1 MPVRRGIDTT
11 LAHMAGSLKDLKVW
25 QEAVGLA
32 ADVIRAV
39 RHTNRR
45 EIKIVAEALMVT
57 GISLA
62 DHIAD
67 GFGRYSAPEQR
78 QCYRAA
84 RRDLLRLETE
94 LTIARQADLV
104 SAAHLSQLSHRSQ
117 LVARLLGGYLV
128 YLDRQLSEPEKSTRD
143 SGRVRG

>member
-1 MPVRRGIDTT
+1 MPAGRCLATT
-11 LAHMAGSLKDLKVW
+11 LPRMAATLKDLKVW

-39 RHTNRR
+39 RHANRR
-45 EIKIVAEALMVT
+45 EIKSVAEALMAT
-57 GISLA
+57 GITLA
-62 DHIAD
+62 DHIAE

-94 LTIARQADLV
+94 LTIARQADLL
-104 SAAHLSQLSHRSQ
+104 SAAHLAQLSHRAE

-128 YLDRQLSEPEKSTRD
+128 YLDRQLSEPGKSTRD
-143 SGRVRG
+143 SGRVRV

>member
-1 MPVRRGIDTT
+1 MPAVRSADTT
-11 LAHMAGSLKDLKVW
+11 LPYMAGSLKDLKVW

-39 RHTNRR
+39 RHANRR
-45 EIKIVAEALMVT
+45 EIKIVAEGLMATAVA
-57 GISLA
+57 LA
-62 DHIAD
+62 DHIAE

-78 QCYRAA
+78 QCYRTA
-84 RRDLLRLETE
+84 RRDLLRLETQ

-104 SAAHLSQLSHRSQ
+104 SAAHLSQLSHRAQ

-128 YLDRQLSEPEKSTRD
+128 YLDRQLSNPGNTTHD
-143 SGRVRG
+143 SERARG

>member
-1 MPVRRGIDTT
+1 
-11 LAHMAGSLKDLKVW
+11 MAGSLKDLKVW
-25 QEAVGLA
+25 QESVGLA

-57 GISLA
+57 GVALA

-104 SAAHLSQLSHRSQ
+104 SAAHLSQLSHRAQ
-117 LVARLLGGYLV
+117 VVARLLGGYLV
-128 YLDRQLSEPEKSTRD
+128 YLDRQLSDPGKPTPDSDRARD
-143 SGRVRG
+143 

>member
-1 MPVRRGIDTT
+1 MPGDRTAATT
-11 LAHMAGSLKDLKVW
+11 LSHMAGSLKDLKVW

-39 RHTNRR
+39 RHANRR
-45 EIKIVAEALMVT
+45 EIKVVADALMVT
-57 GISLA
+57 GVTLA
-62 DHIAD
+62 DHIAE

-94 LTIARQADLV
+94 LTVARQADLV
-104 SAAHLSQLSHRSQ
+104 SAAHLAQLTHRAH
-117 LVARLLGGYLV
+117 LVGRLLGGYLV
-128 YLDRQLSEPEKSTRD
+128 YLDRQLTEPGKASRD
-143 SGRVRG
+143 SARARG